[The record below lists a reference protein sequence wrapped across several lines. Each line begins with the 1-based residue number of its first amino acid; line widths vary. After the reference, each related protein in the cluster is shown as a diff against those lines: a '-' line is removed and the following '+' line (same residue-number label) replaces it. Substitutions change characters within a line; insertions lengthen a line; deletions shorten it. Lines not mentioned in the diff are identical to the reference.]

1 MIVDTE
7 MIENLQA
14 SITKAQVF
22 VEVESEKLAEEIV
35 AKHNLKHTIEL
46 EQMEYAI
53 PLFTADNAV
62 EVKVHDLPPRMPND
76 LIVKQLLGYGE
87 VLSIKNGVWKEYFPG
102 KANGIRIFRMK
113 IRKPIP
119 SYITVEGETAYVMY
133 RNQIRTCKHC
143 TRELHIGK
151 TCSEAC
157 KQVVS
162 NVNGRLIAAQVLSG
176 VSPSTVPQTQSTTS
190 STPPPS
196 IVQTNK
202 TKTLTEKQKQGPIV
216 NLPRNQVATSS
227 ISSHNRSSS
236 LPRLRRGEDLQ
247 AAGPSKNNPAKHEHH
262 KDFRMEVPPLS
273 LNYEISDEEM
283 KSRNEHTSK
292 RPGSPKLAEDSDVL
306 IKRKHKSK
314 QSSVK

>member
-1 MIVDTE
+1 MIVDME

-22 VEVESEKLAEEIV
+22 VEVESVKLAEEIV

-151 TCSEAC
+151 TCGVQANRLQCQRPVNSSTSPIRCFTIHRTTDTVYNFKHTATIYCTNKQNKNTCREAKTRPDSE
-157 KQVVS
+157 
-162 NVNGRLIAAQVLSG
+162 
-176 VSPSTVPQTQSTTS
+176 PST
-190 STPPPS
+190 
-196 IVQTNK
+196 
-202 TKTLTEKQKQGPIV
+202 
-216 NLPRNQVATSS
+216 
-227 ISSHNRSSS
+227 
-236 LPRLRRGEDLQ
+236 
-247 AAGPSKNNPAKHEHH
+247 
-262 KDFRMEVPPLS
+262 
-273 LNYEISDEEM
+273 
-283 KSRNEHTSK
+283 
-292 RPGSPKLAEDSDVL
+292 
-306 IKRKHKSK
+306 
-314 QSSVK
+314 